1 MKLALKKCLSVL
13 AAVVFITVSFLTP
26 IGASATT
33 EFTYPKGV
41 SAAKAEEIVSS
52 TDTLLLKA
60 VQTAS
65 GKTLAQQV
73 MPALYEGTLLGSLT
87 VGIYSALSDP
97 QMAEMLTALNI
108 SVTPSDLSAVLYAY
122 PEVSAAL
129 KNASAWSDADLNE
142 ASWGIKNKNDFATAF
157 GTVLTP
163 LYPLLQF
170 LLCEGSFEI
179 VGKLIKADGGNGYES
194 AVIPLY
200 KAFGCTE
207 YLSYSEYKKQADA
220 NTQAAGANLILP
232 LINYIENMLAS
243 PLSGLCEMLPGLAEF
258 ILNDGVE
265 STINSLL
272 APITELMEK
281 IEKIPLLNSAIA
293 GSNLDSFST
302 DFAGNAVPDINT
314 MLQDSGMNITL
325 PEIDWELLASCDS
338 NGKTFVVVF
347 RWLWEVLQSN
357 SDSLAAMLHDAMPQ
371 AEDAAGFDLS
381 VIFDEFLQDDADKVI
396 KALAFMLKPDL
407 QPDDFYWV
415 FGTTETAA
423 FTFNEEMP
431 RENYAKMIDGFDN
444 LLGALIAES
453 LGATSLDSAV
463 KDSLYTNDNVTA
475 VLKMVYSML
484 GTQEIAGLAS
494 VLGIETS
501 VSAVLNKLTEEKYKD
516 TVSCLMRSRTWDE
529 VPESGLSWGFA
540 DGDSKGFVAACAAVL
555 RPFND
560 LLSCLLA
567 GQQFILLDSITICG
581 GNGYNNAVIP
591 LFEALG
597 VDAADYVSF
606 SEYKSGAGTDKLL
619 TDLLTPLLAHIE
631 KICASPVTYLT
642 EQLPTIC
649 YFISD
654 GGLQKMLYAIM
665 MPILSFVQG
674 AGLSVDVMFVL
685 EEMLQL
691 DLTFGE
697 EQVNELIKQL
707 QNSEN
712 GQSMALPPVP
722 ALKTL
727 ASLGT
732 LKEVNSKRTCKG
744 KATTFTMVEADK
756 ESVLAYIVDFMV
768 ELMQMPENGNLLM
781 GSVAGSA
788 EEGAA
793 NPFASYTDSFSA
805 ELEGMSH
812 DEMIKWFYDMLVF
825 ETEEDSEASAVP
837 TEVPHIIYEPA
848 EEKSNATPAI
858 LILVVAIGAAAGAV
872 LLIRKK
878 KAAKPQTKQE
888 ETEE

>member
-1 MKLALKKCLSVL
+1 MKLALKKCLCIL
-13 AAVVFITVSFLTP
+13 AAVILLSVSVLTP
-26 IGASATT
+26 IGASAAT

-52 TDTLLLKA
+52 TDTLLVKA

-65 GKTLAQQV
+65 GKTLAQQI
-73 MPALYEGTLLGSLT
+73 MPALYESNLLGSLT

-97 QMAEMLTALNI
+97 QMAEMLTTLNV
-108 SVTPSDLSAVLYAY
+108 SVAPSDLSAVLYAY

-129 KNASAWSDADLNE
+129 KNASNWSSADLSE
-142 ASWGIKNKNDFATAF
+142 ADWGIKNKNDFVTAF

-179 VGKLIKADGGNGYES
+179 VGKLIKADGGNGYET

-207 YLSYSEYKKQADA
+207 YLSYDDYKKQADA
-220 NTQAAGANLILP
+220 NAQAAGANLILP
-232 LINYIENMLAS
+232 LVSYIEKMLTA
-243 PLSGLCEMLPGLAEF
+243 PLTELCEMLPGLGNF
-258 ILNDGVE
+258 ILNDGFE
-265 STINSLL
+265 STINALL

-293 GSNLDSFST
+293 GSSLDSLST
-302 DFAGNAVPDINT
+302 DFAGNVVPDINT
-314 MLQDSGMNITL
+314 MIQEAGMNITL
-325 PEIDWELLASCDS
+325 PDIDWELLASCDS

-347 RWLWEVLQSN
+347 RWLWEVLQNN
-357 SDSLAAMLHDAMPQ
+357 SDSLSAIMGEAVTQTEGASAIDIA
-371 AEDAAGFDLS
+371 
-381 VIFDEFLQDDADKVI
+381 VIFDEFLKDDADKVI
-396 KALAFMLKPDL
+396 KALAFMLKPDMH
-407 QPDDFYWV
+407 PEDFYWV
-415 FGTTETAA
+415 FGTTETTSFA
-423 FTFNEEMP
+423 FNAEMP

-453 LGATSLDSAV
+453 LGATSLDNAV
-463 KDSLYTNDNVTA
+463 RDSLYTNDNVTA
-475 VLKMVYSML
+475 VLKMIYSL
-484 GTQEIAGLAS
+484 LDSEEIAGLIS
-494 VLGIETS
+494 VLGIKTS
-501 VSAVLNKLTEEKYKD
+501 VSAVLSNLTEEKYKD
-516 TVSCLMRSRTWDE
+516 TVSFLKRFRTWGE
-529 VPESGLSWGFA
+529 VPESGLSWGFT
-540 DGDSKGFVAACAAVL
+540 DGDRDGFVSACAAVL

-560 LLSCLLA
+560 LIACLLA
-567 GQQFILLDSITICG
+567 GQNYVLLDSITICG

-597 VDAADYVSF
+597 VDQASYAAFSDYKNAVGS
-606 SEYKSGAGTDKLL
+606 DRLL

-631 KICASPVTYLT
+631 KVCASPVTYLT
-642 EQLPTIC
+642 QQLPTIS

-665 MPILSFVQG
+665 MPILTFVQG
-674 AGLSVDVMFVL
+674 SGLSVDVMFVID
-685 EEMLQL
+685 EMLPI

-697 EQVNELIKQL
+697 EQVNELLQQL
-707 QNSEN
+707 QSGESE
-712 GQSMALPPVP
+712 QSMALPPIP

-732 LKEVNSKRTCKG
+732 LKEVPSKRTCKG
-744 KATTFTMVEADK
+744 EATTFTVVEADE

-768 ELMQMPENGNLLM
+768 NLMQMPENGNLLM
-781 GSVAGSA
+781 GSIAGDTEDS
-788 EEGAA
+788 AA

-805 ELEGMSH
+805 EMEGMSH

-825 ETEEDSEASAVP
+825 ETEADDEDSSIP
-837 TEVPHIIYEPA
+837 TEVPHIMYEPA
-848 EEKSNATPAI
+848 EEKSNATPTI
-858 LILVVAIGAAAGAV
+858 LIIVTAVGIAVGAV

-878 KAAKPQTKQE
+878 KSAKPHTKQE